1 MFRTVLLCGLMSRE
15 EPGVPLAFA
24 PGEIVLLAA
33 GLLIA
38 AGGLD
43 PYVFIPLAM
52 FACVAGS
59 IVGYSWAR
67 LVGERLHQRRGL
79 ERVTKR
85 VRSAGW
91 TGVALSRLIPGL
103 RIYTTLV
110 AGAVRVPRRSFILAM
125 VSSTIVWVGVY
136 VALGILIGV

>member
-15 EPGVPLAFA
+15 EPGVPLPFA

-67 LVGERLHQRRGL
+67 LVGERGLMALAERLHPQRGL
-79 ERVTKR
+79 ERGTKR
-85 VRSAGW
+85 VRSAGC
-91 TGVALSRLIPGL
+91 TGVALGRLK
-103 RIYTTLV
+103 
-110 AGAVRVPRRSFILAM
+110 
-125 VSSTIVWVGVY
+125 
-136 VALGILIGV
+136 